1 MYIKG
6 FGVLT
11 WSDPSLALWVK
22 YSSFNH
28 IEYAV
33 LKKMGVFYSTYDYV
47 FRERAVQLLI
57 INREPLLDIRMK
69 PCANMPVDHH
79 FGMCIIT

>member
-57 INREPLLDIRMK
+57 INRALIGHSHETMRQY
-69 PCANMPVDHH
+69 AS
-79 FGMCIIT
+79 